1 MLTLGE
7 ENDPHVVSGD
17 FEDDEWQALLD
28 FIVYAKDLEAT
39 ELIQQDGPGVLRLH
53 YTKETGLSYQVD
65 LPPEGH
71 VLSMLHR
78 LRPFVLNNEATNF
91 NRISKTLARRLGD
104 DSLRKFLKSLQEYA
118 SGKELQKTIRIRSN
132 ETLINSDE
140 TLMKWLNAHEY
151 HKDRYKQAEL
161 DSLHQVLPLE
171 TSRAVFIMM
180 LYDKVRTILIL
191 SKLISVIA
199 GKTETFKCEAS

>member
-1 MLTLGE
+1 M
-7 ENDPHVVSGD
+7 
-17 FEDDEWQALLD
+17 
-28 FIVYAKDLEAT
+28 
-39 ELIQQDGPGVLRLH
+39 
-53 YTKETGLSYQVD
+53 
-65 LPPEGH
+65 
-71 VLSMLHR
+71 
-78 LRPFVLNNEATNF
+78 
-91 NRISKTLARRLGD
+91 
-104 DSLRKFLKSLQEYA
+104 
-118 SGKELQKTIRIRSN
+118 QKTIRIRSN

-151 HKDRYKQAEL
+151 HKDRDKQAEL